1 MPLRITSASL
11 VSAPARIGLAV
22 VAGFAA
28 LLAILFAVRPDM
40 MMSLVHEV
48 MGTM

>member
-1 MPLRITSASL
+1 MSLRIPSANLISP
-11 VSAPARIGLAV
+11 PARIGLAV

-28 LLAILFAVRPDM
+28 LLAILVAVRPDM
-40 MMSLVHEV
+40 VMSLVHEV